1 MKILYI
7 ITSLHTGGAEK
18 LIVDLTPRLRKIG
31 HSVDVLLFDG
41 SDTPFKQQLVTSG
54 IRIIELSKGGAVYNP
69 LHIFKL
75 IPIIRKYDIIHTH
88 NTAPQLFTAIANLF
102 CNKTLITTEHS
113 TDNRRRTL
121 WWCKPIDRFMYN
133 QYKEVIC
140 ISDQAE
146 ENLRNY
152 IGDCR
157 ANITTIYNGVDVQ
170 KYATAHP
177 SNDLNKIAPNR
188 KKIIMVAGFRYQ
200 KDQDT
205 LIRATALL
213 PKNFHTFL
221 VGDGERREV
230 CENLAISEGVTD
242 RVHFMGIRMDVPE
255 LLKAA
260 DYVVM
265 SSHWEGLSL
274 ASIEGMSVGKPF
286 LASDVDGLREMTINA
301 GILFRHQNAAQLAEE
316 IMILDEN
323 SSKYQQIA
331 QQCADKAKLFEI
343 SIMVI
348 KYNELYIKTHNQLQ
362 LNTI

>member
-1 MKILYI
+1 MMKILHI

-18 LIVDLTPRLRKIG
+18 LIIDLTPKLRELG

-41 SDTPFKQQLVTSG
+41 SNTPFKQQLVAAG
-54 IRIIELSKGGAVYNP
+54 ITILELGKGGSVYNP

-75 IPIIRKYDIIHTH
+75 IPIIRQYDIIHTH
-88 NTAPQLFTAIANLF
+88 NTAPQLFVAIANIF
-102 CNKTLITTEHS
+102 GKTKLITTEHN
-113 TDNRRRTL
+113 TDNRRRHL
-121 WWCKPIDRFMYN
+121 WWYKPIDRFMYN

-152 IGDCR
+152 IGKCR
-157 ANITTIYNGVDVQ
+157 ANITTIYNGVDIQ
-170 KYATAHP
+170 KYATAQP
-177 SNDLNKIAPNR
+177 SNELNNIAPNC

-213 PKNFHTFL
+213 PQEFHTFL

-230 CENLAISEGVTD
+230 CENLAIAEGVSD

-286 LASDVDGLREMTINA
+286 LASDVDGLREITTNA
-301 GILFRHQNAAQLAEE
+301 GVLFQHQNATQLAEE
-316 IMILDEN
+316 IKVLDKN
-323 SSKYQQIA
+323 TAKYQQIA
-331 QQCADKAKLFEI
+331 QQCFDKAKLFDI
-343 SIMVI
+343 SIMAEN
-348 KYNELYIKTHNQLQ
+348 YNNVY
-362 LNTI
+362 LNV

>member
-1 MKILYI
+1 MKILHI

-18 LIVDLTPRLRKIG
+18 LIVDLIPRLRKLG

-41 SDTPFKQQLVTSG
+41 RDTPFKQQLAASG
-54 IRIIELSKGGAVYNP
+54 ITILESSKGGSVYNP
-69 LHIFKL
+69 LHIFRL
-75 IPIIRKYDIIHTH
+75 IPIIRQYDIVHTH
-88 NTAPQLFTAIANLF
+88 NTAPQLFTAIASLF
-102 CNKTLITTEHS
+102 SKATLLTTEH
-113 TDNRRRTL
+113 TTTNRRRG
-121 WWCKPIDRFMYN
+121 WWWYKPIDRFMYS

-152 IGDCR
+152 IGKCR

-170 KYATAHP
+170 KYASAHP
-177 SNDLNKIAPNR
+177 SNDLNMIAPNC

-213 PKNFHTFL
+213 PQNFHTFF
-221 VGDGERREV
+221 VGDGERREL
-230 CENLAISEGVTD
+230 CENLSISEGVTD
-242 RVHFMGIRMDVPE
+242 RVHFMGIRMDVPK

-301 GILFRHQNAAQLAEE
+301 GILFRHQNAAQLAEK
-316 IMILDEN
+316 IMMLDE
-323 SSKYQQIA
+323 SPSKYQQIA
-331 QQCADKAKLFEI
+331 QQCFDKANLFDI
-343 SIMVI
+343 SIMAE
-348 KYNELYIKTHNQLQ
+348 KYNNVY
-362 LNTI
+362 LNA

>member
-1 MKILYI
+1 MKILHI

-18 LIVDLTPRLRKIG
+18 LIIDLTPRLRELG

-41 SDTPFKQQLVTSG
+41 SNTPFKQQLVAAG
-54 IRIIELSKGGAVYNP
+54 ITILELGKGGSVYNP
-69 LHIFKL
+69 LHIFNL
-75 IPIIRKYDIIHTH
+75 IPIIRQYDIIHTH
-88 NTAPQLFTAIANLF
+88 NTAPQLFAAIANIF
-102 CNKTLITTEHS
+102 GKTKLITTEHS
-113 TDNRRRTL
+113 TDNRRRHL
-121 WWCKPIDRFMYN
+121 WWYKPIDRFMYN

-152 IGDCR
+152 IGKCR
-157 ANITTIYNGVDVQ
+157 ANITTIYNGVDIQ
-170 KYATAHP
+170 KYATAQP
-177 SNDLNKIAPNR
+177 SSELNNIAPNC

-205 LIRATALL
+205 LIRATTLL
-213 PKNFHTFL
+213 PQEFHTFL

-230 CENLAISEGVTD
+230 CEKLAIAEGVSD

-260 DYVVM
+260 DYIVM

-286 LASDVDGLREMTINA
+286 LASDVDGLREMTTNA
-301 GILFRHQNAAQLAEE
+301 GVLFQHQNATQLAEE
-316 IMILDEN
+316 IKVLDKN
-323 SSKYQQIA
+323 TAKYQQIA
-331 QQCADKAKLFEI
+331 QQCFDKAKLFDI
-343 SIMVI
+343 SIMAE
-348 KYNELYIKTHNQLQ
+348 KYNAIYKSTYK
-362 LNTI
+362 LN

>member
-1 MKILYI
+1 MKILHV

-18 LIVDLTPRLRKIG
+18 LIIDIVPKLQDLG
-31 HSVDVLLFDG
+31 HTVDVLLFDG
-41 SDTPFKQQLVTSG
+41 SDTPFKQQLAASG
-54 IRIIELSKGGAVYNP
+54 ITILESSNGGSVYNP

-75 IPIIRKYDIIHTH
+75 IPIIREYDIIHTH
-88 NTAPQLFTAIANLF
+88 NTAPQLFAAIANLF
-102 CNKTLITTEHS
+102 CKKTLITTEHN
-113 TDNRRRTL
+113 TTNRRRD
-121 WWCKPIDRFMYN
+121 WWWYKPIDRFMYN

-152 IGDCR
+152 IGKCR

-177 SNDLNKIAPNR
+177 SNDLNMIAPNC

-213 PKNFHTFL
+213 PKQFHTFL
-221 VGDGERREV
+221 IGDGERKDL
-230 CENLAISEGVTD
+230 CEKLAITEGVAE

-255 LLKAA
+255 ILKAA

-301 GILFRHQNAAQLAEE
+301 GKLFPHQNGEQLAKE
-316 IMILDEN
+316 IIVLNEN
-323 SSKYQQIA
+323 PTLYQHIA
-331 QQCADKAKLFEI
+331 DQCFNKAKLFDI
-343 SIMVI
+343 SVMVE
-348 KYNELYIKTHNQLQ
+348 KYN
-362 LNTI
+362 TIYRYNLSNN

>member
-1 MKILYI
+1 MKILHI

-18 LIVDLTPRLRKIG
+18 LIVDLIPRLRKLG

-41 SDTPFKQQLVTSG
+41 RDTPFKQQLAASG
-54 IRIIELSKGGAVYNP
+54 ITILESSKGGSVYNP
-69 LHIFKL
+69 LHIFRL
-75 IPIIRKYDIIHTH
+75 IPIIRQYDIVHTH
-88 NTAPQLFTAIANLF
+88 NTAPQLFTAIASLF
-102 CNKTLITTEHS
+102 SKATLLTTEHN
-113 TDNRRRTL
+113 TTNRRRG
-121 WWCKPIDRFMYN
+121 WWWYKSIDRFMYS

-152 IGDCR
+152 IGKCR

-170 KYATAHP
+170 KYASAHP
-177 SNDLNKIAPNR
+177 SNDLNMIAPNC

-213 PKNFHTFL
+213 PQNFHTFF
-221 VGDGERREV
+221 VGDGERREL
-230 CENLAISEGVTD
+230 CENLSISEGVTD

-286 LASDVDGLREMTINA
+286 LASDVDGLHEMTINA
-301 GILFRHQNAAQLAEE
+301 GILFQHQNAAQLAEK
-316 IMILDEN
+316 IMMLDE
-323 SSKYQQIA
+323 SPSKYQQIA
-331 QQCADKAKLFEI
+331 QQCADKAKLFDI
-343 SIMVI
+343 SIMAE
-348 KYNELYIKTHNQLQ
+348 KYNNVY
-362 LNTI
+362 LNA

>member
-1 MKILYI
+1 MKILHI

-18 LIVDLTPRLRKIG
+18 LIIDLTPRLRELG

-41 SDTPFKQQLVTSG
+41 SDTPFKQQLVAA
-54 IRIIELSKGGAVYNP
+54 RITILELCKGGSVYNP
-69 LHIFKL
+69 LHIFNL
-75 IPIIRKYDIIHTH
+75 IPIIRQYDIIHTH
-88 NTAPQLFTAIANLF
+88 NTAPQLFAAIANIF
-102 CNKTLITTEHS
+102 GKTKLITTEHS
-113 TDNRRRTL
+113 TDNRRRHL
-121 WWCKPIDRFMYN
+121 WWYKPIDRFMYN

-152 IGDCR
+152 IGKCR
-157 ANITTIYNGVDVQ
+157 ANISTIYNGVDIQ
-170 KYATAHP
+170 KYAYAQP
-177 SNDLNKIAPNR
+177 SNELNNIAPNC

-213 PKNFHTFL
+213 PQEFHTFL

-230 CENLAISEGVTD
+230 CENLAIAEGVSN

-260 DYVVM
+260 DYIVM

-286 LASDVDGLREMTINA
+286 LASDVDGLREITTNV
-301 GILFRHQNAAQLAEE
+301 GVLFQHQNATQLAEE
-316 IMILDEN
+316 IKVLDKN
-323 SSKYQQIA
+323 TAKYQQIA
-331 QQCADKAKLFEI
+331 QQCFDKAKLFDI
-343 SIMVI
+343 SIMEE
-348 KYNELYIKTHNQLQ
+348 KYNNVY
-362 LNTI
+362 LNA

>member
-1 MKILYI
+1 MKILHI

-18 LIVDLTPRLRKIG
+18 LIVDLIPRLRKLG

-41 SDTPFKQQLVTSG
+41 RDTPFKQQLAASG
-54 IRIIELSKGGAVYNP
+54 ITILESSKGGSVYNP
-69 LHIFKL
+69 LHIFRL
-75 IPIIRKYDIIHTH
+75 IPIIRQYDIVHTH
-88 NTAPQLFTAIANLF
+88 NTAPQLFTAIASLF
-102 CNKTLITTEHS
+102 SKATLLTTEHN
-113 TDNRRRTL
+113 TTNRRRG
-121 WWCKPIDRFMYN
+121 WWWYKPIDRFMYS

-152 IGDCR
+152 IGKCR

-170 KYATAHP
+170 KYASAHP
-177 SNDLNKIAPNR
+177 SNDLNMIAPNC

-213 PKNFHTFL
+213 PQNFHTFF
-221 VGDGERREV
+221 VGDGERREL
-230 CENLAISEGVTD
+230 CENLSISEGVTD
-242 RVHFMGIRMDVPE
+242 RVHFMGIRMDVPK

-301 GILFRHQNAAQLAEE
+301 GILFRHQNAAQLAEK
-316 IMILDEN
+316 IMMLDE
-323 SSKYQQIA
+323 SPSKYQQIA
-331 QQCADKAKLFEI
+331 QQCFDKANLFDI
-343 SIMVI
+343 SIMAE
-348 KYNELYIKTHNQLQ
+348 KYNNVY
-362 LNTI
+362 LNA

>member
-1 MKILYI
+1 MKILHI

-18 LIVDLTPRLRKIG
+18 LIIDLTPRLRELG

-41 SDTPFKQQLVTSG
+41 SNTPFKQQLVAAG
-54 IRIIELSKGGAVYNP
+54 ITILELSKGGSVYNP

-75 IPIIRKYDIIHTH
+75 IPIIRQYDIIHTH
-88 NTAPQLFTAIANLF
+88 NTAPQLFAAIANIF
-102 CNKTLITTEHS
+102 GKTKLITTEHS
-113 TDNRRRTL
+113 TDNRRRHL
-121 WWCKPIDRFMYN
+121 WWYKPIDRFMYN

-152 IGDCR
+152 IGKCR
-157 ANITTIYNGVDVQ
+157 ANITTIYNGVDIQ
-170 KYATAHP
+170 KYATAQP
-177 SNDLNKIAPNR
+177 SSELNNIAPNC

-213 PKNFHTFL
+213 PQEFHTFL

-230 CENLAISEGVTD
+230 CENLAIAEGVSD

-260 DYVVM
+260 DYIVM

-286 LASDVDGLREMTINA
+286 LASDVDGLREITTNA
-301 GILFRHQNAAQLAEE
+301 GVLFQHQNATQLAEE
-316 IMILDEN
+316 IKVLDKN
-323 SSKYQQIA
+323 TAKYQQIA
-331 QQCADKAKLFEI
+331 QQCFDKAKLFDI
-343 SIMVI
+343 SIMAE
-348 KYNELYIKTHNQLQ
+348 KYNNVY
-362 LNTI
+362 LNA

>member
-1 MKILYI
+1 MKVLHI

-18 LIVDLTPRLRKIG
+18 LIVDLIPRLRKLG

-41 SDTPFKQQLVTSG
+41 SDTPFKQQLAAAG
-54 IRIIELSKGGAVYNP
+54 ITILELSKGGSVYNP

-75 IPIIRKYDIIHTH
+75 IPIIRQYDIIHTH

-102 CNKTLITTEHS
+102 CNKTLITTEHN
-113 TDNRRRTL
+113 TTNRRRD
-121 WWCKPIDRFMYN
+121 WWWYKPIDRFMYN

-152 IGDCR
+152 IGKCR
-157 ANITTIYNGVDVQ
+157 ANITTIFNGVDVQ
-170 KYATAHP
+170 KYSNAQP
-177 SNDLNKIAPNR
+177 SRELDNLAPNC

-213 PKNFHTFL
+213 PKKFHTFL

-230 CENLAISEGVTD
+230 CENLAISEGVAD

-265 SSHWEGLSL
+265 SSHWEGFGL
-274 ASIEGMSVGKPF
+274 AAVEGMCASKPVIVSNVKG
-286 LASDVDGLREMTINA
+286 LAQVVDGA
-301 GILFRHQNAAQLAEE
+301 GVIFDLGDAQQLAEK
-316 IMILDEN
+316 IMMLDE
-323 SSKYQQIA
+323 SPSKYQQIA
-331 QQCADKAKLFEI
+331 QQCFDKAKLFDI
-343 SIMVI
+343 SNMVNY
-348 KYNELYIKTHNQLQ
+348 YNYIYIQK
-362 LNTI
+362 

>member
-1 MKILYI
+1 MKILHI

-18 LIVDLTPRLRKIG
+18 LIIDLTPRLRELG

-41 SDTPFKQQLVTSG
+41 SNTPFKQQLVAAG
-54 IRIIELSKGGAVYNP
+54 ITILELGKGGSVYNP
-69 LHIFKL
+69 LHIFNL
-75 IPIIRKYDIIHTH
+75 IPIIRQYDIIHTH
-88 NTAPQLFTAIANLF
+88 NTAPQLFAAIANIF
-102 CNKTLITTEHS
+102 GKTKLITTEHS
-113 TDNRRRTL
+113 TDNRRRHL
-121 WWCKPIDRFMYN
+121 WWYKPIDRFMYN

-152 IGDCR
+152 IGKCR
-157 ANITTIYNGVDVQ
+157 ANISTIYNGVDIQ
-170 KYATAHP
+170 KYAYAQP
-177 SNDLNKIAPNR
+177 SNELNNIAPNC

-213 PKNFHTFL
+213 PQEFHTFL

-230 CENLAISEGVTD
+230 CENLAIAEGVSN

-260 DYVVM
+260 DYIVM

-286 LASDVDGLREMTINA
+286 LASDVDGLREITTNV
-301 GILFRHQNAAQLAEE
+301 GVLFQHQNATQLAEE
-316 IMILDEN
+316 IKVLDKN
-323 SSKYQQIA
+323 TAKYQQIA
-331 QQCADKAKLFEI
+331 QQCFDKAKLFDI
-343 SIMVI
+343 SIMAE
-348 KYNELYIKTHNQLQ
+348 KYNAIYKSTYKLI
-362 LNTI
+362 

>member
-1 MKILYI
+1 MMKILHI

-18 LIVDLTPRLRKIG
+18 LIIDLTPRLRELG

-41 SDTPFKQQLVTSG
+41 SNTPFKQQLVAAG
-54 IRIIELSKGGAVYNP
+54 ITILELGKGGSVYNP

-75 IPIIRKYDIIHTH
+75 IPIIRQYDIIHTH
-88 NTAPQLFTAIANLF
+88 NTAPQLFVAIANIF
-102 CNKTLITTEHS
+102 GKTKLITTEHN
-113 TDNRRRTL
+113 TDNRRRHL
-121 WWCKPIDRFMYN
+121 WWYKPIDRFMYN

-152 IGDCR
+152 IGKCR
-157 ANITTIYNGVDVQ
+157 ANISTIYNGVDMQ
-170 KYATAHP
+170 KYAYAQP
-177 SNDLNKIAPNR
+177 SNELNNIAPNC

-213 PKNFHTFL
+213 PQEFHTFL
-221 VGDGERREV
+221 VGNGERREV
-230 CENLAISEGVTD
+230 CENLAIAEGVSD

-260 DYVVM
+260 DYIVM

-286 LASDVDGLREMTINA
+286 LASDVDGLREITTNA
-301 GILFRHQNAAQLAEE
+301 GVLFQHQNATQLAEE
-316 IMILDEN
+316 IKVLDKN
-323 SSKYQQIA
+323 TAKYQQIA
-331 QQCADKAKLFEI
+331 QQCFDKAKLFDI
-343 SIMVI
+343 SIMAE
-348 KYNELYIKTHNQLQ
+348 KYNKVY
-362 LNTI
+362 LNA

>member
-1 MKILYI
+1 MMKILHI

-18 LIVDLTPRLRKIG
+18 LIIDLTPRLRELG

-41 SDTPFKQQLVTSG
+41 SDTPFKQQLVAAG
-54 IRIIELSKGGAVYNP
+54 ITILELSKGGSVYNP
-69 LHIFKL
+69 LHIFNL
-75 IPIIRKYDIIHTH
+75 IPIIRQYDIIHTH
-88 NTAPQLFTAIANLF
+88 NTAPQLFTAIANIF
-102 CNKTLITTEHS
+102 GKTKLITTEHS
-113 TDNRRRTL
+113 TDNRRRHL
-121 WWCKPIDRFMYN
+121 WWYKPIDRFMYN

-152 IGDCR
+152 IGKCR
-157 ANITTIYNGVDVQ
+157 ANITTIYNGVDIQ
-170 KYATAHP
+170 KYATAQP
-177 SNDLNKIAPNR
+177 SNELNNIAPNC

-213 PKNFHTFL
+213 PQEFHTFL

-230 CENLAISEGVTD
+230 CENLAIAEGVSD

-286 LASDVDGLREMTINA
+286 LASDVDGLREITTNA
-301 GILFRHQNAAQLAEE
+301 GVLFQHQNATQLAEE
-316 IMILDEN
+316 IKVLDKN
-323 SSKYQQIA
+323 TAKYQQIA
-331 QQCADKAKLFEI
+331 QQCFDKAKLFDI
-343 SIMVI
+343 SIMAE
-348 KYNELYIKTHNQLQ
+348 KYNNVY
-362 LNTI
+362 LNV

>member
-1 MKILYI
+1 MMKILHI

-18 LIVDLTPRLRKIG
+18 LIIDLTPRLRELG

-41 SDTPFKQQLVTSG
+41 SNTPFKQQLVAAG
-54 IRIIELSKGGAVYNP
+54 ITILELGKGGSVYNP
-69 LHIFKL
+69 LHIFNF
-75 IPIIRKYDIIHTH
+75 IPIIRQYDIIHTH
-88 NTAPQLFTAIANLF
+88 NTAPQLFAAIANIF
-102 CNKTLITTEHS
+102 GKTKLITTEHS
-113 TDNRRRTL
+113 TDNRRRHL
-121 WWCKPIDRFMYN
+121 WWYKPIDRFMYN

-152 IGDCR
+152 IGKCR
-157 ANITTIYNGVDVQ
+157 ANITTIYNGVDIQ
-170 KYATAHP
+170 KYATAQP
-177 SNDLNKIAPNR
+177 SNELNNIAPNC

-213 PKNFHTFL
+213 PQEFHTFL

-230 CENLAISEGVTD
+230 CENLAIAEGVSD

-265 SSHWEGLSL
+265 SSHWEGL
-274 ASIEGMSVGKPF
+274 
-286 LASDVDGLREMTINA
+286 
-301 GILFRHQNAAQLAEE
+301 
-316 IMILDEN
+316 
-323 SSKYQQIA
+323 
-331 QQCADKAKLFEI
+331 
-343 SIMVI
+343 
-348 KYNELYIKTHNQLQ
+348 
-362 LNTI
+362 

>member
-1 MKILYI
+1 MMKILHI

-18 LIVDLTPRLRKIG
+18 LIIDLTPRLRELG

-41 SDTPFKQQLVTSG
+41 SDTPFKQQLVAAG
-54 IRIIELSKGGAVYNP
+54 ITILELGKGGSVYNP

-75 IPIIRKYDIIHTH
+75 IPIIRQYDIIHTH
-88 NTAPQLFTAIANLF
+88 NTAPQLFAAIANIF
-102 CNKTLITTEHS
+102 GKTKLITTEHN
-113 TDNRRRTL
+113 TDNRRRHL
-121 WWCKPIDRFMYN
+121 WWYKPIDRFMYN

-146 ENLRNY
+146 ENLQNY
-152 IGDCR
+152 IGRCR
-157 ANITTIYNGVDVQ
+157 ANISTIYNGVDIQ
-170 KYATAHP
+170 KYATAQP
-177 SNDLNKIAPNR
+177 SNELNNIAPNC

-213 PKNFHTFL
+213 PQEFHTFL
-221 VGDGERREV
+221 VGDGERREI
-230 CENLAISEGVTD
+230 CENLAIAEGVSD

-286 LASDVDGLREMTINA
+286 LASDVDGLREITTNA
-301 GILFRHQNAAQLAEE
+301 GVLFQHQNATQLAEE
-316 IMILDEN
+316 IKMLDKN
-323 SSKYQQIA
+323 TAKYQQIA
-331 QQCADKAKLFEI
+331 QQCFDKAKLFDI
-343 SIMVI
+343 SIMAEN
-348 KYNELYIKTHNQLQ
+348 YNNVY
-362 LNTI
+362 LNV

>member
-1 MKILYI
+1 MKVLHI

-18 LIVDLTPRLRKIG
+18 LIVDLIPRLRKLG
-31 HSVDVLLFDG
+31 HSVDIVLFDG
-41 SDTPFKQQLVTSG
+41 SDTPFKQQLSASG
-54 IRIIELSKGGAVYNP
+54 IKIIELNKGGSVYNP
-69 LHIFKL
+69 LHIFRL
-75 IPIIRKYDIIHTH
+75 IPIIRQYDIVHTH
-88 NTAPQLFTAIANLF
+88 NTAPQLFTAIASLF
-102 CNKTLITTEHS
+102 SKATLITTEHN
-113 TDNRRRTL
+113 TTNRRRD
-121 WWCKPIDRFMYN
+121 WWWYKPIDRFMYN

-146 ENLRNY
+146 ENLQNY
-152 IGDCR
+152 IGKCR
-157 ANITTIYNGVDVQ
+157 ANITTIYNGVDIE

-177 SNDLNKIAPNR
+177 SNDLNMIAPNC

-213 PKNFHTFL
+213 PKNFHTFF
-221 VGDGERREV
+221 VGDGERREL
-230 CENLAISEGVTD
+230 CENLSISEGVTD
-242 RVHFMGIRMDVPE
+242 RVHFMGIRMDVPK

-316 IMILDEN
+316 IMILNEN
-323 SSKYQQIA
+323 PSKYQQIA
-331 QQCADKAKLFEI
+331 QQCADKAKLFDI
-343 SIMVI
+343 SIMVE
-348 KYNELYIKTHNQLQ
+348 KYNNVYINV
-362 LNTI
+362 